1 MGCRSFSLLEL
12 DVNPHRWFFDKTWNH
27 KTIGKFDDFLHW
39 SLLKEHSKN
48 KMRQFRIF
56 KPTYCKL
63 VLLFTARKA
72 SFWGGYW
79 CYTFDELGKAK
90 REKNR
95 STDIF
100 LSFEG
105 CFTKVPGDRW
115 CFTWWIWKLSSTRNR
130 QKSLCL
136 WKVTCKLALA
146 DPKQPV
152 VWAPFTGIWS
162 LPPSPKATFFG
173 SVFFNV
179 LRS

>member
-1 MGCRSFSLLEL
+1 MKSQ
-12 DVNPHRWFFDKTWNH
+12 DHRQIWWFFALESFKGTFQEHDEAISNFQTNILRTSSAFHSQKSVFLRRLLMLHIRRTWE
-27 KTIGKFDDFLHW
+27 GK
-39 SLLKEHSKN
+39 K
-48 KMRQFRIF
+48 
-56 KPTYCKL
+56 
-63 VLLFTARKA
+63 
-72 SFWGGYW
+72 
-79 CYTFDELGKAK
+79 GKK
-90 REKNR
+90 SRT
-95 STDIF
+95 TDIF

-105 CFTKVPGDRW
+105 CFTKMPGDRW
-115 CFTWWIWKLSSTRNR
+115 CFTWWIWKLSSTRNP

-136 WKVTCKLALA
+136 WKVACKLALA